1 MKLSKCI
8 CVLLLNL
15 KNFWIIFYSPSISK
29 NKGIKTILKKKII
42 AIVQAFLIQGKQPFK
57 KNSQN
62 QVKA

>member
-1 MKLSKCI
+1 
-8 CVLLLNL
+8 VLLLNL